1 MRKIKE
7 GYNKLPL
14 TLKASLCFLVCAI
27 MEKVIAFIVLPVF
40 SRLLTTDQYGLVT
53 LYNSW
58 LQIVCI
64 FTTLNLQYGSLGT
77 AQIKFKEEK
86 YSYSATIQILVSL
99 ICVIALFIVMFCS
112 DFFQNLFNMPIY
124 LILMMIVESWASFII
139 GLWNGNKRFE
149 FNYKSFIFITL
160 FVSIASSGLGIVM
173 VLHTKY
179 KAEAR
184 IFTMIGV
191 ELIIAIILFI
201 KILKR
206 GKYVL
211 KKVYLKF
218 ALKNNIP
225 IIPYYFSKVVFNASD
240 KIIIAKLIGNDKA
253 GIYGLVYMLAFAMD
267 FFRVAIN
274 NAYGPWCYNQIKNRD
289 NEKVQLVN
297 RYIIFGVLYILFIFI
312 LIGPEL
318 VWIIGGINYCE
329 ARWIV
334 PFVIISLLFLLMS
347 DFSCYIEFYF
357 EKKFGLVFFTV
368 LSALI
373 NIVLNYLCIPYF
385 GYMVASV
392 TTLISYIIL
401 WGGLS
406 LSAINT
412 CKENEISPEK
422 YLDVGFQ
429 VKIAIIGIAFSVI
442 SITLYNLKYV
452 RYAIMMIFIIVGLKY
467 FIRIVN
473 NTLYYVLEE
482 KNV

>member
-206 GKYVL
+206 
-211 KKVYLKF
+211 
-218 ALKNNIP
+218 
-225 IIPYYFSKVVFNASD
+225 
-240 KIIIAKLIGNDKA
+240 
-253 GIYGLVYMLAFAMD
+253 
-267 FFRVAIN
+267 
-274 NAYGPWCYNQIKNRD
+274 
-289 NEKVQLVN
+289 
-297 RYIIFGVLYILFIFI
+297 
-312 LIGPEL
+312 
-318 VWIIGGINYCE
+318 
-329 ARWIV
+329 
-334 PFVIISLLFLLMS
+334 
-347 DFSCYIEFYF
+347 
-357 EKKFGLVFFTV
+357 
-368 LSALI
+368 
-373 NIVLNYLCIPYF
+373 
-385 GYMVASV
+385 
-392 TTLISYIIL
+392 
-401 WGGLS
+401 
-406 LSAINT
+406 
-412 CKENEISPEK
+412 
-422 YLDVGFQ
+422 
-429 VKIAIIGIAFSVI
+429 
-442 SITLYNLKYV
+442 
-452 RYAIMMIFIIVGLKY
+452 
-467 FIRIVN
+467 
-473 NTLYYVLEE
+473 
-482 KNV
+482 